1 MKKYRTISSV
11 FVLFILWQLI
21 AAQMNNDFLF
31 PYPYDVINRM
41 LEQLVDPSFYQNVA
55 LTIIRSS
62 LGLCFAFGLAFL
74 CAYASYHSTVF
85 YDLFYPILLLT
96 RSVPNVA
103 YIIIV
108 LVWFGSEKS
117 SAIVSFLIIF
127 PTIFASLYHGLRYMD
142 ENLSKVLQLYP
153 EKTSY
158 RLWKVYIPLLKTEMI
173 SSFSNG
179 LSLTFKVGVM
189 AEILGQVQFGIGR
202 QLNLCRITSD
212 MIGIFAWT
220 LWIILILLSIEL
232 LVHSIFYLHRRKQA
246 D

>member
-1 MKKYRTISSV
+1 
-11 FVLFILWQLI
+11 
-21 AAQMNNDFLF
+21 
-31 PYPYDVINRM
+31 
-41 LEQLVDPSFYQNVA
+41 
-55 LTIIRSS
+55 
-62 LGLCFAFGLAFL
+62 
-74 CAYASYHSTVF
+74 
-85 YDLFYPILLLT
+85 
-96 RSVPNVA
+96 
-103 YIIIV
+103 
-108 LVWFGSEKS
+108 
-117 SAIVSFLIIF
+117 
-127 PTIFASLYHGLRYMD
+127 MD

-212 MIGIFAWT
+212 MVGIFAWT

-232 LVHSIFYLHRRKQA
+232 LVHSIFYLHRKKQA

>member
-1 MKKYRTISSV
+1 MI
-11 FVLFILWQLI
+11 
-21 AAQMNNDFLF
+21 FL
-31 PYPYDVINRM
+31 
-41 LEQLVDPSFYQNVA
+41 S
-55 LTIIRSS
+55 
-62 LGLCFAFGLAFL
+62 
-74 CAYASYHSTVF
+74 
-85 YDLFYPILLLT
+85 ILLLT

-212 MIGIFAWT
+212 MVGIFAWT

-232 LVHSIFYLHRRKQA
+232 LVHSMFYLHRKKQA